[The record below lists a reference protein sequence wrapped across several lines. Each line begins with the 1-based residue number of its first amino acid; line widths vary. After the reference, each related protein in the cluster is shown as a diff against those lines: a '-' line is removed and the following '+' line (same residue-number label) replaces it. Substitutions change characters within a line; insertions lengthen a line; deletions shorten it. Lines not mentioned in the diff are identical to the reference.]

1 MKQYIAGKIGRNWKR
16 FARLLEFDE
25 AIIDNIDLNDD
36 NVSLNDKGRSVMAE
50 TERYEELKWK
60 KIKHILFK
68 LDLAEVVSEFEK
80 MYFSDNKIQLP
91 VIQCIK

>member
-1 MKQYIAGKIGRNWKR
+1 MKQYIAGKIGKNWRR
-16 FARLLEFDE
+16 FAHLLEFDDPT
-25 AIIDNIDLNDD
+25 IDNIDFNDD
-36 NVSLNDKGRSVMAE
+36 NVSLNDKARSVMVE

-80 MYFSDNKIQLP
+80 MYFSDN
-91 VIQCIK
+91 

>member
-1 MKQYIAGKIGRNWKR
+1 MKQYIGGKIGRNWRR
-16 FARLLEFDE
+16 FARLLEINE

-36 NVSLNDKGRSVMAE
+36 NVSLNDKGRSVMVE

-80 MYFSDNKIQLP
+80 MYISDN
-91 VIQCIK
+91 